1 MVKIMSGY
9 DAYVAF
15 LAVRSHFTSNYDYF
29 KYHGKMRVSPETYEK
44 AKGKFFYQKLAK
56 RYKDEFP
63 EFVATQFAYG
73 HPVKWVG
80 DCEEE
85 ECVENWNIHQKH
97 IQSMRRTFELD
108 MRNIVDCMREKKY
121 TVKQVFKAQDD
132 DLPLIEKMRRRNLTS
147 IETCIILDRLTDY
160 VSKNKCD
167 NPLWDDAKV
176 MLKKY
181 SPFIHVE
188 LKDYANIFEKKLLN

>member
-1 MVKIMSGY
+1 MSGY
-9 DAYVAF
+9 DAYIAF
-15 LAVRSHFTSNYDYF
+15 LAVRTHFTSKYDYF
-29 KYHGKMRVSPETYEK
+29 KYAGKIRVSHESYEN
-44 AKGKFFYQKLAK
+44 AKGKFYYNKLAK
-56 RYKDEFP
+56 KYKDEFP

-73 HPVKWVG
+73 KSIKWIG
-80 DCEEE
+80 DCEDE
-85 ECVENWNIHQKH
+85 ECLENWNKHQRH
-97 IQSMRRTFELD
+97 IQSMRRTFEVDLK
-108 MRNIVDCMREKKY
+108 NIVDSMREKKY
-121 TVKQVFKAQDD
+121 TIKEVLKSQDD

-160 VSKNKCD
+160 VVKNKCK

-188 LKDYANIFEKKLLN
+188 LKDYVDIFEKKLLN